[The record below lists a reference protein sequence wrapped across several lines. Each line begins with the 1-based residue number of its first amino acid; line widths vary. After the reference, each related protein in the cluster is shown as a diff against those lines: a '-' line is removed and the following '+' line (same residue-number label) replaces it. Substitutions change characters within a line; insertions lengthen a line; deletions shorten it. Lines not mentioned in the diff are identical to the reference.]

1 MGHTHQGTA
10 AASAATGGSAGC
22 SATGFHAL
30 CAPVN
35 SLTPLVRSALSLML
49 ALLSAKQPIP
59 LVRSANSLMPALRL
73 AKQFTLP
80 VRSANHSH
88 PLCDHRIL
96 LYLLAFSETAH
107 TSGAMSNFTHTT
119 SGAISMTAR
128 TSGAMSNFTYT
139 SGAISAF

>member
-49 ALLSAKQPIP
+49 AL
-59 LVRSANSLMPALRL
+59 RS

-88 PLCDHRIL
+88 PLCDHRIGS
-96 LYLLAFSETAH
+96 YLCANIEFSYTCLRLAKQPTPLV
-107 TSGAMSNFTHTT
+107 
-119 SGAISMTAR
+119 R
-128 TSGAMSNFTYT
+128 
-139 SGAISAF
+139 